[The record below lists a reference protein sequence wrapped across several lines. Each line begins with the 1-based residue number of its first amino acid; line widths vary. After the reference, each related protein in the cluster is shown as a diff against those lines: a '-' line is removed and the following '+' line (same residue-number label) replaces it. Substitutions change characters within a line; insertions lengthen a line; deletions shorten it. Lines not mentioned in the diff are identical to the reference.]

1 MNLLKL
7 IIDFFTPISTP
18 KLKIAFV
25 RPSEKLTVVS
35 TMTSDISG
43 LTMFLH
49 YGDGPCDSIPFKK
62 TEIKEFVNDR
72 TILENMLD
80 ISKGLK

>member
-1 MNLLKL
+1 MNLFKL
-7 IIDFFTPISTP
+7 IIGFFIP
-18 KLKIAFV
+18 KLKLKRAFV
-25 RPSEKLTVVS
+25 RPNEKLTVVS
-35 TMTSDISG
+35 TMVSDVSG

-49 YGDGPCDSIPFKK
+49 YDKDSPCDSVSFKK